1 MQVSHPSDLGLDVGH
16 KICVK
21 YFGRDPVN
29 GKHRISRKAL
39 LNIPV
44 GVESSS
50 SSSKGQQQAGS
61 DQVLVEALEGA
72 DVASSGQSRKTEH

>member
-1 MQVSHPSDLGLDVGH
+1 MQVSHPSDLGLEVGH

-44 GVESSS
+44 EPAAARGQEAGDQLLTEVLENSSVTDKS
-50 SSSKGQQQAGS
+50 
-61 DQVLVEALEGA
+61 
-72 DVASSGQSRKTEH
+72 ASSQSKRTDH

>member
-50 SSSKGQQQAGS
+50 TTKGQQHAGS

>member
-1 MQVSHPSDLGLDVGH
+1 MQVSHPSDLGLEVGH

-44 GVESSS
+44 EPAAARGQEAGDQLLTEVLENSSVTDKS
-50 SSSKGQQQAGS
+50 APSQSKRT
-61 DQVLVEALEGA
+61 D
-72 DVASSGQSRKTEH
+72 H